1 MCVCV
6 YIYSQ
11 IKTRLLEHMA
21 LLEGMLD
28 RLRYFCI
35 ETNIRNNDFNCK
47 RMQLTDRMCRATSR
61 FVISLLHI
69 LLDVDANTRSPLL
82 WHDILLNSVTVN
94 EKTNT
99 LHRSLQQMCQL
110 FDELDTKSTNL

>member
-1 MCVCV
+1 MKNIC
-6 YIYSQ
+6 SQ
-11 IKTRLLEHMA
+11 IKVRLLEHMA

-35 ETNIRNNDFNCK
+35 ETSKINGSICK
-47 RMQLTDRMCRATSR
+47 IQLADRICRATSR

-69 LLDVDANTRSPLL
+69 LLNVDNNTRTPLL
-82 WHDILLNSVTVN
+82 WHDVLLHSVTVYDN
-94 EKTNT
+94 TNT